1 MPPMVRADVSVKKET
16 ERPMKKISLG
26 ALRGQREPDR
36 TKNKKIFKSQLVG
49 GKPILLSSV
58 DAQLVITQ
66 LWSPSA

>member
-1 MPPMVRADVSVKKET
+1 MLPMVRADVSIKKAT

-36 TKNKKIFKSQLVG
+36 NKKKKIFKPQLVG

>member
-1 MPPMVRADVSVKKET
+1 
-16 ERPMKKISLG
+16 MKKISLE
-26 ALRGQREPDR
+26 ALKGQREPDDGN
-36 TKNKKIFKSQLVG
+36 KKKKIFKSQLVE